1 MSKSKTAKSPS
12 VCVVEVRER
21 IVLVINSLPSR
32 GYLISACLYSTFSRF
47 LLMISCIWVFKSQPS
62 LPIATLYI
70 YVHGTSPHSFI
81 NYASTFFTLLSIL
94 LVPPQISLS
103 LSLSICSRSAPA
115 HHLHPSIHPS
125 TSLILQYNGLL
136 KHLQTG

>member
-21 IVLVINSLPSR
+21 VVLVINSLPSR

-81 NYASTFFTLLSIL
+81 NYASTFFTLLSIFL
-94 LVPPQISLS
+94 IPPQISLS
-103 LSLSICSRSAPA
+103 HSFSLYISAVG
-115 HHLHPSIHPS
+115 LLLLITSIHPS